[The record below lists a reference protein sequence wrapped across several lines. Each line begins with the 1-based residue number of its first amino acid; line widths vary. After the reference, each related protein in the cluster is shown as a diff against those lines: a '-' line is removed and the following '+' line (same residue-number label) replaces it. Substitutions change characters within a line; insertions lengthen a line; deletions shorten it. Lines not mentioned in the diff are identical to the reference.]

1 MLLIEHDAVEAH
13 FAKALGPAQRVL
25 VLLIALVEVGLPVLA
40 LHVLAVAVD
49 DQLLLVGQIEIH

>member
-1 MLLIEHDAVEAH
+1 MLFIEHDAVEAH

-40 LHVLAVAVD
+40 LHVVAIGRHD
-49 DQLLLVGQIEIH
+49 ELLFVGQIKIH